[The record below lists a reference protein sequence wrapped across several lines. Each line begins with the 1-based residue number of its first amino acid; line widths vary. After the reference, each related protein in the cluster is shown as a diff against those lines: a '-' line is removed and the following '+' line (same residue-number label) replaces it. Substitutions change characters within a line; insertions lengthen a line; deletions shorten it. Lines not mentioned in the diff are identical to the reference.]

1 MSEYMEHPPGI
12 PIELQPEEQA
22 SGMNGGAVDGGLACQ
37 SGAPVEPGSVVRV
50 RIASVRPPFE
60 ASAEVAWCRP
70 GSGHYTIGIRFF
82 STHDLFRARMAEQAC
97 HIEQYKRLV
106 QETEGRA
113 LSRREAALEW
123 IAKYARDFPRSS
135 GGAVE

>member
-12 PIELQPEEQA
+12 PIEFQPDERA
-22 SGMNGGAVDGGLACQ
+22 PGADGGTIDAGLAFQ
-37 SGAPVEPGSVVRV
+37 SGAPAEPGCTIRV

-60 ASAEVAWCRP
+60 ASAQVAWCRP
-70 GSGHYTIGIRFF
+70 GGGHYTIGVRFF
-82 STHDLFRARMAEQAC
+82 SAHDLFRARMAEQAC
-97 HIEQYKRLV
+97 HIEQYKRRV

-123 IAKYARDFPRSS
+123 IAKYARDFPCFG
-135 GGAVE
+135 GGAME